1 MRTGKQASQPQ
12 PSSTRLQRLA
22 RRRSRMRDLAQR
34 ITKPGETASARMT
47 PAVEA
52 ALHRLAFRVSSA
64 PPAQLTEAD
73 LIGILTL
80 IADDHFTDAVSQAR
94 HWGLSVPHGPT
105 PLGLQAPGPDAH
117 RS

>member
-1 MRTGKQASQPQ
+1 
-12 PSSTRLQRLA
+12 
-22 RRRSRMRDLAQR
+22 MRDLAQR

-64 PPAQLTEAD
+64 APAQLTEGD

-80 IADDHFTDAVSQAR
+80 VADDHFTDVVSQAR
-94 HWGLSVPHGPT
+94 YWALSVPT
-105 PLGLQAPGPDAH
+105 QLGLQAPGPDEQGSGEG
-117 RS
+117 RDPGQDLESSC